1 MWQLQ
6 SYKRR
11 FRTETPSYG
20 WLDLLNLTLPQHHIT
35 SAPHCLNL
43 KLHKPHTTSNSTS
56 HYHVTWA
63 SLCPSPTWPQPHI
76 HQLHI
81 STSCYM
87 RPHTWTPFNLVLHQ
101 HHITSTSRST
111 SHVFSTT
118 ATPHYLSSHRISHDR
133 NLTWTQHHLTLRS
146 RDLHIAWLYI
156 SIGWRWFQ
164 PHINSASHDLSP
176 TLPQPQ
182 TQPRNT

>member
-1 MWQLQ
+1 MYAFTCQR
-6 SYKRR
+6 K

-43 KLHKPHTTSNSTS
+43 TLHKPHTTSNSTS

-63 SLCPSPTWPQPHI
+63 SLCPSLTHI
-76 HQLHI
+76 SCTFQLHA
-81 STSCYM
+81 
-87 RPHTWTPFNLVLHQ
+87 TWDRITCTPFNLVLHQ

-118 ATPHYLSSHRISHDR
+118 ATPHYLSSHRISHDC
-133 NLTWTQHHLTLRS
+133 NLTWTQHHLTLTS

-156 SIGWRWFQ
+156 SIGSRWFQ